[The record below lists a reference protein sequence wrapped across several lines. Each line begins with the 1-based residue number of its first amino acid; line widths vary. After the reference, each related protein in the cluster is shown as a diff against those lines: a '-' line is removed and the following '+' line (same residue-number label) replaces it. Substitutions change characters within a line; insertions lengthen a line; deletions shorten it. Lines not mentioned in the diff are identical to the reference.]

1 MNSKSLPIPL
11 IDVEK
16 KTTNLLISAVKSM
29 LLLFFLLFPLTFME
43 LILHEGGH
51 ALDKL
56 THGFAI
62 KIFYAHPFSFNGYV
76 RPFFDLNTVWG
87 HASGAVVSILVSL
100 LIFVSLWNHRSFS
113 KLPALMLFPW
123 IAIKAGIAVINI
135 FSQTGDY
142 YNIIQLTG
150 MSPAIFYVLGFIFTG
165 IGIFFFHSLLPL
177 LGLAPQD
184 IRSFC
189 VLPVGVFLW
198 SALSILVAHLFV
210 PGSPIDVEYHLGVE
224 IIASANSSPIFV
236 VIFGVLLALLYIT
249 LYRVIYR
256 RLPAGLRTPVASLA
270 WKDLRIPGVLFMI
283 CVILGLII
291 IR

>member
-1 MNSKSLPIPL
+1 MNIKPLPVSL

-16 KTTNLLISAVKSM
+16 KTTNLLISAVQSM
-29 LLLFFLLFPLTFME
+29 LLLFYLLFPLTFME
-43 LILHEGGH
+43 LIVHEGGH
-51 ALDKL
+51 AVDKL

-76 RPFFDLNTVWG
+76 RPFSEVNSVWR
-87 HASGAVVSILVSL
+87 HASGAVVSILISL
-100 LIFVSLWNHRSFS
+100 LIFVPLWKHRSFS
-113 KLPALMLFPW
+113 KLPLLMLFPW

-150 MSPAIFYVLGFIFTG
+150 MSPAIFYVLGFIFTSV
-165 IGIFFFHSLLPL
+165 GIFFFVSLFPF

-198 SALSILVAHLFV
+198 CALSILIAHLFV
-210 PGSPIDVEYHLGVE
+210 PGSPIDVEYHLGAE
-224 IIASANSSPIFV
+224 IITSANSSPIYGGITGAF
-236 VIFGVLLALLYIT
+236 LAMLYST
-249 LYRVIYR
+249 LYRGIYQK
-256 RLPAGLRTPVASLA
+256 LPAGLRTSVAILA
-270 WKDLRIPGVLFMI
+270 WKDLRIPGVIFMI
-283 CVILGLII
+283 CVILGII
-291 IR
+291 AIS

>member
-1 MNSKSLPIPL
+1 MNIRPLPIQM
-11 IDVEK
+11 IDVDK
-16 KTTNLLISAVKSM
+16 KTTNLLISTVQSM

-51 ALDKL
+51 AVDKL

-62 KIFYAHPFSFNGYV
+62 NIFYAHPFSFNGYV
-76 RPFFDLNTVWG
+76 RPFSDWNSIWR

-100 LIFVSLWNHRSFS
+100 LIFVPLWKHRSFS
-113 KLPALMLFPW
+113 KLPFLMLFPW
-123 IAIKAGIAVINI
+123 IAIKVGIAVINI

-150 MSPAIFYVLGFIFTG
+150 MSPAIFYVLGFIFAG
-165 IGIFFFHSLLPL
+165 IGIFFFHTLLPL

-210 PGSPIDVEYHLGVE
+210 PGSPIDVEYHLGAE
-224 IIASANSSPIFV
+224 IIASANSSPIFGG
-236 VIFGVLLALLYIT
+236 ITGALLAVLYST
-249 LYRVIYR
+249 LYRGIYQK
-256 RLPAGLRTPVASLA
+256 LPAGLRTSVASLD
-270 WKDLRIPGVLFMI
+270 WKDLRIPGGLFMI